1 MSSGA
6 EIVEIYSGSE
16 IGVRKDRHRM
26 RHQPIRNEDSQTFE
40 KPIEVEEV
48 DSDTQKNIPN
58 FLTKTFDIVDVRD
71 SSFLT
76 YLFRTLV
83 TRRLSFGILQALAS
97 W

>member
-58 FLTKTFDIVDVRD
+58 FLTKTFDIVDVRG
-71 SSFLT
+71 SSF
-76 YLFRTLV
+76 
-83 TRRLSFGILQALAS
+83 
-97 W
+97 

>member
-1 MSSGA
+1 
-6 EIVEIYSGSE
+6 
-16 IGVRKDRHRM
+16 M

>member
-16 IGVRKDRHRM
+16 IGNRKDRYKARQ
-26 RHQPIRNEDSQTFE
+26 QPIRNEDSQSQD
-40 KPIEVEEV
+40 KQIEVDEV

-83 TRRLSFGILQALAS
+83 TRRLSFGILQAPAS